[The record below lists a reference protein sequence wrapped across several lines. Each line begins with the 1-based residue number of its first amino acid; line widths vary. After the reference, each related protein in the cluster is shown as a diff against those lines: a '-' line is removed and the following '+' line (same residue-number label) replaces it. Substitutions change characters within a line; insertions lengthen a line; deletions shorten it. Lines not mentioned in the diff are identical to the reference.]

1 MPLLSETFSKLS
13 SALIVAALVI
23 AGLVLGR
30 DLLIPLTL
38 AAVLTF
44 ILSPIV
50 RRLTQWRLHRGIAVT
65 LVMLGLLATVVGF
78 TGVVSTQLISLTAG
92 IEGYRTNILE
102 KVRAVTGGG
111 KSDITRAAE
120 AVDNLSNAIQKEIAT
135 PGSAPGAPSNT
146 ATDTGSPNAP
156 NASATAGNT
165 VIVTKAPEGDGG
177 LMTLLKQ
184 VGGPAGQAALTFLL
198 TMFLLSQYQD
208 LRDRVVR
215 VVGTDRM
222 TDTTAAM
229 SEAGD
234 RLSQLFLMQALLNA
248 GFGLVVGL
256 LLWTIGIPNAVLWG
270 LVTAVMRFVPYVGS
284 ILAAVPPIL
293 LAAAIDPGWA
303 MFFGAAAIFIVG
315 EPLMGHIVEPLVLG
329 KRAGISPFAMVASA
343 GFWTLIWGPVGLIL
357 AAPLTMT
364 LIVLGRYVKNLEFF
378 SVLLGDEPAL
388 SPPHELYHRL
398 LSDDAIS
405 AAHHVD
411 SLLASST
418 LAEVTDQLIFPALSL
433 AAQDYRIGRLDKE
446 QITELSDTSV
456 DLLELLSEDRKSH
469 KADPAIDDASSLA
482 PEGERRVLILPVRGA
497 IDAIAAR
504 YLSHI
509 LKRSGAAS
517 EVSISASSGLTGLAD
532 ATALPQSERPD
543 AVILATVSNIDPQQM
558 RFIVKR
564 AIREYSKQRIAIIDF
579 KSADSPHMSS
589 LQSDTTDVADGVA
602 YSRSPSEI
610 VSIVRIAAN
619 DRSRKAAN
627 LNPVARDVYAAS
639 A

>member
-1 MPLLSETFSKLS
+1 MPLLSETFNKLA
-13 SALIVAALVI
+13 SALIVAALLI
-23 AGLVLGR
+23 AGLVLGK

-50 RRLTQWRLHRGIAVT
+50 RQLTQWRLHRALAVA

-78 TGVVSTQLISLTAG
+78 TGVVSTQFISLAAG
-92 IEGYRTNILE
+92 MEGYRTNILE
-102 KVRAVTGGG
+102 KVRAVTGSG
-111 KSDITRAAE
+111 KSDISRAAE
-120 AVDNLSNAIQKEIAT
+120 AVDSLSEAIQNEIAKPKPAGTTYPSAT
-135 PGSAPGAPSNT
+135 PGTVSSGNSNVPAGAGP
-146 ATDTGSPNAP
+146 
-156 NASATAGNT
+156 T
-165 VIVTKAPEGDGG
+165 VIVTRAGQDDG
-177 LMTLLKQ
+177 LMAYLKQ
-184 VGGPAGQAALTFLL
+184 AGGPAGQAALTFLL
-198 TMFLLSQYQD
+198 TMFLLAQYQD

-215 VVGTDRM
+215 IVGTDHM

-229 SEAGD
+229 SEAGE

-248 GFGLVVGL
+248 GFGFSVGV
-256 LLWTIGIPNAVLWG
+256 LLWAIGLPNAVLWG
-270 LVTAVMRFVPYVGS
+270 LVTAVMRFIPYVGS

-293 LAAAIDPGWA
+293 LAAAIDPSWTL
-303 MFFGAAAIFIVG
+303 FFATAGIFVVG

-329 KRAGISPFAMVASA
+329 KRAGISPFAMVTSA

-405 AAHHVD
+405 AANHVD
-411 SLLASST
+411 SLLASSS
-418 LAEVTDQLIFPALSL
+418 LAEVTDKLIFPALSL
-433 AAQDYRIGRLDKE
+433 AAQDFRIGRLDKE
-446 QITELSDTSV
+446 QIAELSETSV
-456 DLLELLSEDRKSH
+456 ELLELLSEDRKVH
-469 KADPAIDDASSLA
+469 HA
-482 PEGERRVLILPVRGA
+482 EGDKDISANSERNVLILPVRGA

-517 EVSISASSGLTGLAD
+517 SVSISASSGLTGLSD
-532 ATALPQSERPD
+532 ARALPESERPD
-543 AVILATVSNIDPQQM
+543 AVILATVSNLDPQQM

-564 AIREYSKQRIAIIDF
+564 AIRDYSKDCVAIIDF
-579 KSADSPHMSS
+579 RSEDIAQMSS
-589 LQSDTTDVADGVA
+589 MANDKADIADGVP
-602 YSRSPSEI
+602 YSRSPSAI
-610 VSIVRIAAN
+610 VSIVRLAAGEPTH
-619 DRSRKAAN
+619 SAAATAKR
-627 LNPVARDVYAAS
+627 VARDAYTVPA
-639 A
+639 

>member
-1 MPLLSETFSKLS
+1 MPLLSDTFSKLA
-13 SALIVAALVI
+13 SALIVAALLI

-30 DLLIPLTL
+30 DLLIPITL

-50 RRLTQWRLHRGIAVT
+50 RRLTQWRLHRGLAVA
-65 LVMLGLLATVVGF
+65 LVMLGLLGAVVGF

-102 KVRAVTGGG
+102 KVRAVTGSGE
-111 KSDITRAAE
+111 SDISRAAA
-120 AVDNLSNAIQKEIAT
+120 AVDSLANAIQKEIAT
-135 PGSAPGAPSNT
+135 PKNGQSPTFPNSAPAAEGAPP
-146 ATDTGSPNAP
+146 ASP
-156 NASATAGNT
+156 T
-165 VIVTKAPEGDGG
+165 VIVTKTADENGG
-177 LMTLLKQ
+177 FFSYLKQ
-184 VGGPAGQAALTFLL
+184 AGGPVGQFALTFLL
-198 TMFLLSQYQD
+198 TLFLLAQYQD
-208 LRDRVVR
+208 LRDRLVR
-215 VVGTDRM
+215 VVGTDHM

-229 SEAGD
+229 SEAGE

-256 LLWTIGIPNAVLWG
+256 ALWAIGLPNAVLWG

-293 LAAAIDPGWA
+293 LAAAIDPGWGL
-303 MFFGAAAIFIVG
+303 FFLTGAVFVIG

-357 AAPLTMT
+357 AAPMTMT

-411 SLLASST
+411 SLLASSS

-433 AAQDYRIGRLDKE
+433 AAQDFRIGRLDKE
-446 QITELSDTSV
+446 QISELSDTSAE
-456 DLLELLSEDRKSH
+456 LLELLSEDRKNH
-469 KADPAIDDASSLA
+469 KADVVEDDDANA
-482 PEGERRVLILPVRGA
+482 TGVDERRVLILPVRGA

-517 EVSISASSGLTGLAD
+517 DVSISASSGLTGLAD
-532 ATALPQSERPD
+532 ARALPSGEQPD
-543 AVILATVSNIDPQQM
+543 AVILATVSSIDPQQM

-564 AIREYSKQRIAIIDF
+564 AIRDYSKERIAIIDF
-579 KSADSPHMSS
+579 KNADGPHMSS
-589 LQSDTTDVADGVA
+589 LQTDSAEVSDGVP
-602 YSRSPSEI
+602 YSRSPSAI
-610 VSIVRIAAN
+610 VSIVRLAAR
-619 DRSRKAAN
+619 DRLRNASATTKTG
-627 LNPVARDVYAAS
+627 RDVYAIPAE
-639 A
+639 

>member
-1 MPLLSETFSKLS
+1 MPLISDTFSKLA
-13 SALIVAALVI
+13 SALIVAALLI

-30 DLLIPLTL
+30 DLLIPITL

-50 RRLTQWRLHRGIAVT
+50 RRLTQWRLHRGVAVA
-65 LVMLGLLATVVGF
+65 LVMLGLLGAVVGF

-102 KVRAVTGGG
+102 KVRAVTGSGE
-111 KSDITRAAE
+111 SDISRAAA
-120 AVDNLSNAIQKEIAT
+120 AVDSLANAIQKEIAT
-135 PGSAPGAPSNT
+135 PKNGQNSTFPNPAPTTEGATP
-146 ATDTGSPNAP
+146 ATSP
-156 NASATAGNT
+156 T
-165 VIVTKAPEGDGG
+165 VIVTKAADENGG
-177 LMTLLKQ
+177 FVSYLKQ
-184 VGGPAGQAALTFLL
+184 AGGPVGQFALTFLL
-198 TMFLLSQYQD
+198 TLFLLAQYQD
-208 LRDRVVR
+208 LRDRLVR
-215 VVGTDRM
+215 VVGTDHM

-229 SEAGD
+229 SEAGE

-256 LLWTIGIPNAVLWG
+256 ALWAIGLPNAVLWG

-293 LAAAIDPGWA
+293 LAAAIDPGWGL
-303 MFFGAAAIFIVG
+303 FFATAAVFVIG

-357 AAPLTMT
+357 AAPMTMT

-411 SLLASST
+411 SLLASSS

-433 AAQDYRIGRLDKE
+433 AAQDFRIGRLDKE
-446 QITELSDTSV
+446 QISELSDTSAE
-456 DLLELLSEDRKSH
+456 LLEMLSEDRKNH
-469 KADPAIDDASSLA
+469 KAEAVEDDEADAAGSD
-482 PEGERRVLILPVRGA
+482 ERRVLILPVRGA

-517 EVSISASSGLTGLAD
+517 DVSISASSGLTGLAD
-532 ATALPQSERPD
+532 ARALPSGEQPD
-543 AVILATVSNIDPQQM
+543 AVILATVSSIDPQQM

-564 AIREYSKQRIAIIDF
+564 AIRDYSKERIAIIDF
-579 KSADSPHMSS
+579 KSVDGPHMSS
-589 LQSDTTDVADGVA
+589 LQTDSAEVSEGVP
-602 YSRSPSEI
+602 YSRSPSAI
-610 VSIVRIAAN
+610 VSIVRLAAR
-619 DRSRKAAN
+619 DRLRNASVAAKAG
-627 LNPVARDVYAAS
+627 RDVYAIPAE
-639 A
+639 

>member
-1 MPLLSETFSKLS
+1 MPLLSETFNKLA
-13 SALIVAALVI
+13 SALIVAALLI
-23 AGLVLGR
+23 TGLVLGK

-50 RRLTQWRLHRGIAVT
+50 RHLTQWRLHRALAVA

-78 TGVVSTQLISLTAG
+78 TGVVSSQFISLAAG

-102 KVRAVTGGG
+102 KVRAVTGSG
-111 KSDITRAAE
+111 KSDISRAAE
-120 AVDNLSNAIQKEIAT
+120 AVDSLAEAVQKEISTPKQGETSTFPSAVPNGASSGSGEAPPNPAT
-135 PGSAPGAPSNT
+135 
-146 ATDTGSPNAP
+146 
-156 NASATAGNT
+156 T
-165 VIVTKAPEGDGG
+165 VVVTKAADDEGG
-177 LMTLLKQ
+177 LMEYLKQ
-184 VGGPAGQAALTFLL
+184 AGGPAGQAALTFLL
-198 TMFLLSQYQD
+198 TMFLLAQYQD

-215 VVGTDRM
+215 IVGTDHM

-229 SEAGD
+229 SEAGE

-248 GFGLVVGL
+248 GFGLFVGV
-256 LLWTIGIPNAVLWG
+256 LLWAMGLPNAVLWG
-270 LVTAVMRFVPYVGS
+270 LVTAVMRFIPYVGS

-293 LAAAIDPGWA
+293 LAAAIDPGWTL
-303 MFFGAAAIFIVG
+303 FFATAAVFIVG
-315 EPLMGHIVEPLVLG
+315 EPLMGHIIEPLVLG

-364 LIVLGRYVKNLEFF
+364 LIVIGRYVKNLEFF

-405 AAHHVD
+405 AANHVD
-411 SLLASST
+411 SLLSSSS
-418 LAEVTDQLIFPALSL
+418 LAEVTDKLIFPALSL
-433 AAQDYRIGRLDKE
+433 AAQDFRFGRLDKE
-446 QITELSDTSV
+446 QISDLSETSA
-456 DLLELLSEDRKSH
+456 DLLELLSEDRKVQQNESDTELSAH
-469 KADPAIDDASSLA
+469 A
-482 PEGERRVLILPVRGA
+482 ERNVLILPVRGA
-497 IDAIAAR
+497 IDSIAAR

-517 EVSISASSGLTGLAD
+517 SVSISASSGLTGLAD
-532 ATALPQSERPD
+532 ARALPDSERPD

-564 AIREYSKQRIAIIDF
+564 AIRDFSKDRVAIIDF
-579 KSADSPHMSS
+579 RSEDIAQMSS
-589 LQSDTTDVADGVA
+589 MANDKADIAEDVP
-602 YSRSPSEI
+602 YSRSPSAI
-610 VSIVRIAAN
+610 VSIVRLAAS
-619 DRSRKAAN
+619 DRQPSAATAKKS
-627 LNPVARDVYAAS
+627 ARDVYAVS

>member
-1 MPLLSETFSKLS
+1 MPLLSETFNKLA
-13 SALIVAALVI
+13 SALIVAALLI
-23 AGLVLGR
+23 AGLVLGK

-44 ILSPIV
+44 VLSPIV
-50 RRLTQWRLHRGIAVT
+50 RQLTQWRLHRALAVA

-78 TGVVSTQLISLTAG
+78 TGVVSTQFISLAAG
-92 IEGYRTNILE
+92 MEGYRTNILE
-102 KVRAVTGGG
+102 KVRAVTGSG
-111 KSDITRAAE
+111 KSDISRAAE
-120 AVDNLSNAIQKEIAT
+120 AVDSLSEAIQKEIAAPK
-135 PGSAPGAPSNT
+135 PGGT
-146 ATDTGSPNAP
+146 TTSP
-156 NASATAGNT
+156 SATAGTVSGGSSDGAAGAVPT
-165 VIVTKAPEGDGG
+165 VIVTKAGDEGG
-177 LMTLLKQ
+177 LMAYLKQ
-184 VGGPAGQAALTFLL
+184 AGGPAGQAALTFLL
-198 TMFLLSQYQD
+198 TMFLLAQYQD

-215 VVGTDRM
+215 IVGTDHM

-229 SEAGD
+229 SEAGE

-248 GFGLVVGL
+248 GFGFAVGV
-256 LLWTIGIPNAVLWG
+256 LLWAIGLPNAVLWG
-270 LVTAVMRFVPYVGS
+270 LVTAVMRFIPYVGS

-293 LAAAIDPGWA
+293 LAAAIDPGWTL
-303 MFFGAAAIFIVG
+303 FFATAGIFVVG

-329 KRAGISPFAMVASA
+329 KRAGISPFAMVTSA

-405 AAHHVD
+405 AANHVD
-411 SLLASST
+411 SLLASSS
-418 LAEVTDQLIFPALSL
+418 LAEVTDKLIFPALSL
-433 AAQDYRIGRLDKE
+433 AAQDLRIGRLDKE
-446 QITELSDTSV
+446 QIAELSETSIE
-456 DLLELLSEDRKSH
+456 LLELLSEDRKAH
-469 KADPAIDDASSLA
+469 KA
-482 PEGERRVLILPVRGA
+482 EGDEDVSENAERNVLILPVRGA

-517 EVSISASSGLTGLAD
+517 SVSISASSGLTGLAD
-532 ATALPQSERPD
+532 ARALADSEQPD

-564 AIREYSKQRIAIIDF
+564 AIRDYSKDRVAIIDF
-579 KSADSPHMSS
+579 RSEDIAQMSS
-589 LQSDTTDVADGVA
+589 MASDKADIADGVP
-602 YSRSPSEI
+602 YSRSPSAI
-610 VSIVRIAAN
+610 VSILRLAAN
-619 DRSRKAAN
+619 GQSPTAATAKK
-627 LNPVARDVYAAS
+627 VGRDVYAVS

>member
-1 MPLLSETFSKLS
+1 MPLLSETFNKLA
-13 SALIVAALVI
+13 SALIVAALLI
-23 AGLVLGR
+23 TGLVLGK

-50 RRLTQWRLHRGIAVT
+50 RHLMQWRLHRALAVA

-78 TGVVSTQLISLTAG
+78 TGVVSSQFISLAAG

-102 KVRAVTGGG
+102 KVRAVTGSG
-111 KSDITRAAE
+111 KSDISRAAE
-120 AVDNLSNAIQKEIAT
+120 AVDSLAEAIQKEISTPKQGEPSTYPSAVPNSPSVGSGEAPANPAT
-135 PGSAPGAPSNT
+135 
-146 ATDTGSPNAP
+146 
-156 NASATAGNT
+156 T
-165 VIVTKAPEGDGG
+165 VVVTKAADDEGG
-177 LMTLLKQ
+177 LMEYLKQ
-184 VGGPAGQAALTFLL
+184 AGGPAGQAALTFLL
-198 TMFLLSQYQD
+198 TMFLLAQYQD

-215 VVGTDRM
+215 IVGTDHM

-229 SEAGD
+229 SEAGE

-248 GFGLVVGL
+248 GFGLFVGV
-256 LLWTIGIPNAVLWG
+256 LLWSIGLPNAVLWG
-270 LVTAVMRFVPYVGS
+270 LVTAVMRFIPYVGS

-293 LAAAIDPGWA
+293 LAAAIDPGWTL
-303 MFFGAAAIFIVG
+303 FFATAAVFIVG

-364 LIVLGRYVKNLEFF
+364 LIVIGRYVRNLEFF

-405 AAHHVD
+405 AANHVD
-411 SLLASST
+411 SLLASSS
-418 LAEVTDQLIFPALSL
+418 LAEVTDKLIFPALSL
-433 AAQDYRIGRLDKE
+433 AAQDFRFGRLDKE
-446 QITELSDTSV
+446 QISDLSETSA
-456 DLLELLSEDRKSH
+456 DLLELLSEDRKVQQ
-469 KADPAIDDASSLA
+469 ADSDAELA
-482 PEGERRVLILPVRGA
+482 AHAERNVLILPVRGA
-497 IDAIAAR
+497 IDSIAAR
-504 YLSHI
+504 YLAHI

-517 EVSISASSGLTGLAD
+517 SVSISASSGLTGLAD
-532 ATALPQSERPD
+532 ARALPDSERPD
-543 AVILATVSNIDPQQM
+543 SVILATVSSIDPQQM

-564 AIREYSKQRIAIIDF
+564 AVRDFSKDRVAIIDF
-579 KSADSPHMSS
+579 RTEDIAQLSSMANDKADIAE
-589 LQSDTTDVADGVA
+589 DVP
-602 YSRSPSEI
+602 YSRSPSAI
-610 VSIVRIAAN
+610 VSIVRLAAS
-619 DRSRKAAN
+619 DRPSAATAKKS
-627 LNPVARDVYAAS
+627 ARDVYAVS

>member
-1 MPLLSETFSKLS
+1 MPLLSDTFSKLA
-13 SALIVAALVI
+13 SAMIVAALLI

-30 DLLIPLTL
+30 DLLIPITL

-50 RRLTQWRLHRGIAVT
+50 RRLTQWRLHRGVAVAT
-65 LVMLGLLATVVGF
+65 VMLGLLAAVVGF
-78 TGVVSTQLISLTAG
+78 TGIVSTQLISLTAG

-102 KVRAVTGGG
+102 KVRAVTGSGE
-111 KSDITRAAE
+111 SDISRAAA
-120 AVDNLSNAIQKEIAT
+120 AVDSLANAIQKEIAT
-135 PGSAPGAPSNT
+135 PKKGETSTFPNPAPTTEGAP
-146 ATDTGSPNAP
+146 A
-156 NASATAGNT
+156 ATAPT
-165 VIVTKAPEGDGG
+165 VIVTKTPDEHGG
-177 LMTLLKQ
+177 FVSYLKQ
-184 VGGPAGQAALTFLL
+184 AGGPVGQAALTFLL
-198 TMFLLSQYQD
+198 TLFLLAQYQD
-208 LRDRVVR
+208 LRDRLVR
-215 VVGTDRM
+215 VVGTDHM

-229 SEAGD
+229 SEAGE

-248 GFGLVVGL
+248 GFGFVVGL
-256 LLWTIGIPNAVLWG
+256 ALWAIGLPNAVLWG

-284 ILAAVPPIL
+284 VLAAVPPIL
-293 LAAAIDPGWA
+293 LAAAIDPGWGL
-303 MFFGAAAIFIVG
+303 FFATAAVFVIG

-357 AAPLTMT
+357 AAPMTMT

-411 SLLASST
+411 SLLASSS

-433 AAQDYRIGRLDKE
+433 AAQDFRIGRLDKD
-446 QITELSDTSV
+446 QISELSETSAE
-456 DLLELLSEDRKSH
+456 LLELLSEDRKSH
-469 KADPAIDDASSLA
+469 KAEVVEGDGSAADD
-482 PEGERRVLILPVRGA
+482 ERRVLILPVRGA

-517 EVSISASSGLTGLAD
+517 DVSISASSGLTGLAD
-532 ATALPQSERPD
+532 ARALPSGEQPD
-543 AVILATVSNIDPQQM
+543 AVILATVSSIDPQQM

-564 AIREYSKQRIAIIDF
+564 AIRDYSKERIAIIDF
-579 KSADSPHMSS
+579 KSVDGPHMSS
-589 LQSDTTDVADGVA
+589 LQTDSAEVADGVP
-602 YSRSPSEI
+602 YSRSPSAI
-610 VSIVRIAAN
+610 VSIVRLAAR
-619 DRSRKAAN
+619 DRLRDAPSPAKTG
-627 LNPVARDVYAAS
+627 RDVYAIPAE
-639 A
+639 